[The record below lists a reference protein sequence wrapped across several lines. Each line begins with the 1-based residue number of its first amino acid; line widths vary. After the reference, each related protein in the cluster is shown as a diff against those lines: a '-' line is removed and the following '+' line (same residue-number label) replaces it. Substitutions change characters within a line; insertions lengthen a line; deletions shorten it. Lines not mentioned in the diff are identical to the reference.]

1 MYPEEYINVYSLVN
15 NDKTKLHINLTTKAV
30 EILLNKTFSKWSYA
44 TFLDAKT
51 IIDKI
56 KEKSF
61 SYRIH
66 SLSVIK
72 RFIKYKG
79 KENTELYKI
88 YSREIN
94 ELYELHNLN
103 REEQK
108 KTVKEEANWMKYE
121 DMKKILNDYIP
132 KYLMSEDYN
141 FYDMRDLI
149 ILSLYILQTPVRL
162 GNYANMKIVKNITM
176 EPRHL
181 NDKFNY
187 ILKEGNKYKVVYN
200 KYKTFRHLGQ
210 LEFIIKNRL
219 LINLIDKYE
228 NYFFSNRED
237 SEYFLTLNNLKTKM
251 STVSLEQSITKKSKQ
266 LFKKDHITLNLIRHS
281 FFTGFFKTNPSIK
294 EQRLVAR
301 EANHKF
307 SPSMSLQYARLD

>member
-1 MYPEEYINVYSLVN
+1 MYPEEYVNVYSIVN

-44 TFLDAKT
+44 TFLDSKT

-108 KTVKEEANWMKYE
+108 KTVKEEANWMEYD
-121 DMKKILNDYIP
+121 DMKKILIEYIP
-132 KYLMSEDYN
+132 KYLMSENYN

-162 GNYANMKIVKNITM
+162 GNYANMKIVKNITV

-200 KYKTFRHLGQ
+200 KFKTHRHLGQ

-237 SEYFLTLNNLKTKM
+237 SEYFLTLNNLKTKL
-251 STVSLEQSITKKSKQ
+251 STVSLEQAITKKSKK

-294 EQRLVAR
+294 EQRLIAR
-301 EANHKF
+301 EAGHKF
-307 SPSMSLQYARLD
+307 SPSVCLFNMLD